1 MSLRLLVLMFLR
13 GSSYGAFGPF
23 ASVLMIQAGLPPALV
38 GPLAAAGAIA
48 TLLFAPTWGRL
59 GDRSG
64 RRRMLVVAFLAATP
78 AAVGHATGSLP
89 LIIAGY
95 LGWAVMS
102 AAFVPLIDSLALTRL
117 GGSRSRFARV
127 RIGAST
133 GYITASLIAGA
144 LVSFTALG
152 WAGPGLL
159 GAILCLVTAGTV
171 AVRLRGEL
179 RSGTGLAVEGGPGL
193 LEGVRTGVGRYRVF
207 LLGMALV
214 FAGSNAPSIFTGPRV
229 AEIGGSGWEI
239 GLATAAG
246 TLVELPAFLVLPWML
261 AWIGGQRLFLL
272 GGVLLGVSGVLA
284 AVAPTPALLIA
295 ARLLFGAGYAWIVIP
310 SLGAILSAARPGE
323 QAASAALHFA
333 SSAAGSLIV
342 AVAGL
347 PLVGLTGSVSG
358 VLVAAAVAAPI
369 GALLALRGWPKAPPP
384 KAPGEAA
391 APVGVAA
398 PAA

>member
-1 MSLRLLVLMFLR
+1 MTLRLLILMFLR
-13 GSSYGAFGPF
+13 GSGYGAFGPF

-38 GPLAAAGAIA
+38 GPLAAVGAIA
-48 TLLFAPTWGRL
+48 TLVFAPTWGRL
-59 GDRSG
+59 GDRRG
-64 RRRMLVVAFLAATP
+64 RRRMLVIAFVAAIP
-78 AAVGHATGSLP
+78 AAIGHATGSLP

-95 LGWAVMS
+95 VGWAVAS

-133 GYITASLIAGA
+133 GYIAASLIAGA
-144 LVSFTALG
+144 LVSFTTLG
-152 WAGPGLL
+152 WVGPGLL
-159 GAILCLVTAGTV
+159 GAVLCVATAGAV
-171 AVRLRGEL
+171 AIRLRGEL
-179 RSGTGLAVEGGPGL
+179 RSGTGVATEGGPGL
-193 LEGVRTGVGRYRVF
+193 LQGVRSGVGRYRWF
-207 LLGMALV
+207 LVGMALV
-214 FAGSNAPSIFTGPRV
+214 FAGTNAPSIFTGPRV

-261 AWIGGQRLFLL
+261 RWIGGRRLFLL

-295 ARLLFGAGYAWIVIP
+295 ARLLFGAGYAWIIIP
-310 SLGAILSAARPGE
+310 SLGAILSAAPPGE
-323 QAASAALHFA
+323 QAALAALHFA
-333 SSAAGSLIV
+333 SSAAGSLLV

-358 VLVAAAVAAPI
+358 VLIAAALAAPI
-369 GALLALRGWPKAPPP
+369 GALVALRAWPSTRPPVSP
-384 KAPGEAA
+384 ALASAVVQAA
-391 APVGVAA
+391 
-398 PAA
+398 